1 MNHDSIHK
9 KTGKP
14 SSKGSHVQAR
24 GPNLIISPSLNTI
37 EDILL
42 NNFAQ
47 KADLCGSQMTL
58 FHRNLSVRFLANG

>member
-1 MNHDSIHK
+1 MIQYT

-14 SSKGSHVQAR
+14 SLKGSDVQA
-24 GPNLIISPSLNTI
+24 GGWNLIISPSINTI

-58 FHRNLSVRFLANG
+58 FYRNLSVRFLANGLG